1 MSKPVEIEWLGAP
14 EPHNYP
20 AAQSF
25 LSLIFEEAAA
35 STLIEKLRA
44 APLSGFKA
52 KDILRASG
60 LSLLPDSNARVERN
74 HEKISSGVA
83 LSPILLVRDTVR
95 AKVILA
101 DGYHR
106 LCAVYLLDE
115 DAMMSCKIV

>member
-1 MSKPVEIEWLGAP
+1 MKPSPVEWKDQP
-14 EPHNYP
+14 EDHNYP

-25 LSLIFEEAAA
+25 LTLIFEESAANA
-35 STLIEKLRA
+35 LVEKLRG

-60 LSLLPDSNARVERN
+60 LSLLPTDNARVERN
-74 HEKISSGVA
+74 REKISTGVA
-83 LSPILLVRDTVR
+83 LSPILLVRDTAR

-106 LCAVYLLDE
+106 LCAVYSTDE
-115 DAMMSCKIV
+115 SAVMSCKIV